1 MGCAVGFFLYPQF
14 DFDEGRINAPALTA
28 PIQISACFSPEGHCT
43 SRIVSAIDSAK
54 TSILVQAYSFTSP
67 PIAQALTQAYERGL
81 DVRVIIDKSRLSEK
95 HSQIPLLSQKG
106 IPIFIDPAVGIGHNK
121 TIILDNSWVL
131 TGSFNWSMAAENKNA
146 ENILFIEDPSLA
158 QIYKKNWEN
167 RANTARNAITETK
180 IKKENNPFIS

>member
-14 DFDEGRINAPALTA
+14 AHHEESSQAPLSIESAH
-28 PIQISACFSPEGHCT
+28 IQACFSPEGHCT
-43 SRIVSAIDSAK
+43 SRIVSAIENAQ
-54 TSILVQAYSFTSP
+54 TSILVNAYSFTSP
-67 PIAQALTQAYERGL
+67 PIAQALVQAYERGL

-95 HSQIPLLSQKG
+95 HSQIPFLSQKG

-146 ENILFIEDPSLA
+146 ENILFIKDPSLA